1 MARKASTDPMECQ
14 PAHYGDAKP
23 MAPAPTTRA
32 QNNPRAMATALAD
45 RKADVVRRRSL
56 KMQRLE
62 IEAARKVDR

>member
-32 QNNPRAMATALAD
+32 QNLRAMASVLAD
-45 RKADVVRRRSL
+45 GKADVVRRRSL

-62 IEAARKVDR
+62 IEATRKLDR

>member
-32 QNNPRAMATALAD
+32 QNPRAMATALAD
-45 RKADVVRRRSL
+45 GKADVVRRRSL

-62 IEAARKVDR
+62 IEATRKLDR